1 MSDCAGANRRRK
13 MENRQLRSIPCE
25 FQTRDDDDQ
34 MIIEGYF
41 AVFDSIYQIWNDMSE
56 SIAPGAFSNS
66 LSGDVRALINHDTTL
81 VLGRTSAHTLELKED
96 SRGLWGRIVVNPK
109 DSDAVN
115 AYERVKRGDVSQCSI
130 GFDIVK
136 QDTEVREDGSVHWTI
151 REAKLW
157 EVSMCTFPAYE
168 ETNIS
173 ARAKERD
180 EIKRR
185 SLEAWKTRTLKKLKG
200 EKADGTESAHA

>member
-1 MSDCAGANRRRK
+1 

-180 EIKRR
+180 EIKSR
-185 SLEAWKTRTLKKLKG
+185 SL
-200 EKADGTESAHA
+200 KACSSKAPRSI

>member
-1 MSDCAGANRRRK
+1 

-168 ETNIS
+168 EPNIS

-185 SLEAWKTRTLKKLKG
+185 ILEAWKMRMLTKLKG
-200 EKADGTESAHA
+200 E

>member
-1 MSDCAGANRRRK
+1 MRNDRA
-13 MENRQLRSIPCE
+13 ERQTRALPCE
-25 FQTRDDDDQ
+25 FQTREENDQ

-41 AVFDSIYQIWNDMSE
+41 AVFDSVYQIAADMSE
-56 SIAPGAFSNS
+56 SIAPGAFSS
-66 LSGDVRALINHDTTL
+66 SVSGDVRALINHDTTL
-81 VLGRTSAHTLELKED
+81 VLGRTVAHTLEIKED
-96 SRGLWGRIVVNPK
+96 ARGLWGRIVVNPK

-130 GFDIVK
+130 GFDVVK
-136 QDTEVREDGSVHWTI
+136 EDTEIREDGTIHWTI
-151 REAKLW
+151 RDMKLW

-173 ARAKERD
+173 ARTAQRD

-185 SLEAWKTRTLKKLKG
+185 SLEARRAKALKALKG
-200 EKADGTESAHA
+200 EDNGT

>member
-1 MSDCAGANRRRK
+1 

-41 AVFDSIYQIWNDMSE
+41 AVFDSVYQIWDDMSE
-56 SIAPGAFSNS
+56 SIAPGAFSSS
-66 LSGDVRALINHDTTL
+66 LSGDVRALINHDSTL

-130 GFDIVK
+130 GFDITK
-136 QDTEVREDGSVHWTI
+136 QDTEFREDGSIHWTI
-151 REAKLW
+151 RDVKLW

-200 EKADGTESAHA
+200 EKADGTESAHAQKKD